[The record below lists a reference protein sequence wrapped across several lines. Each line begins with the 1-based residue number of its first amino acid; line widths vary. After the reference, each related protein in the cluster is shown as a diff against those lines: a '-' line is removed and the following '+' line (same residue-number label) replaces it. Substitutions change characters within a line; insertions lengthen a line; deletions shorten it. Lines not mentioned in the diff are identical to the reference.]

1 MSGIRKHFT
10 VANAMMTIALVF
22 VMTGGAYAASKYVIS
37 STKQISPKVLTAL
50 KGKSGANGAQ
60 GPAGPAG
67 AQGPAGAAG
76 AKGETGAA
84 GQNGAPGE
92 KGAQGEKGAAG
103 TNGFNGTDGAK
114 GPAGPTGPVGPTGS
128 PWTAGGTLP
137 AGATETGSWYGKLF
151 EGGKQEAVGVP
162 ISFEVPLAAELEAAN
177 VHFAPNPECP
187 GTVEKPEANPGNL
200 CVYTGEN
207 VENHVEFVTIGKP
220 YGLHEGAGTS
230 GALLDMGASE
240 LPAVAYGTWAV
251 TG

>member
-10 VANAMMTIALVF
+10 VVNMMMTVALVF

-37 STKQISPKVLTAL
+37 STKQVSPKVLAAL
-50 KGKSGANGAQ
+50 KGKAGANGAQ
-60 GPAGPAG
+60 GSAGAAGPAGPAGPAG
-67 AQGPAGAAG
+67 AR
-76 AKGETGAA
+76 GETGVA
-84 GQNGAPGE
+84 GQNGAAGE
-92 KGAQGEKGAAG
+92 KGAQGEKGTPGA
-103 TNGFNGTDGAK
+103 NGFNGTDGAK

-137 AGATETGSWYGKLF
+137 AGATETGSWYVKFF
-151 EGGKQEAVGVP
+151 EGGGHEAVDVP
-162 ISFEVPLAAELEAAN
+162 VSFEVPLATELEVAN

-207 VENHVEFVTIGKP
+207 LENHVEFVTIGKP
-220 YGLHEGAGTS
+220 YGIHEGAGTS
-230 GALLDMGASE
+230 GALLDMVASE
-240 LPAVAYGTWAV
+240 LPGLAYGTWAV